1 MAPRRHDFNENRKN
15 KIKTGC
21 RITGASDNHELF
33 WQRITRMNTDE
44 HGRLPFPN
52 DFWQRMT
59 RIVRHRTTRTTTDGV
74 PGGGQ
79 HDEPRAHGTVMARAI
94 AMTSTGPG
102 ARGLCVYHDPPH
114 TTAAIIH
121 YLFSIM
127 RSIRH
132 HYPFSVLHSPLAKH
146 CSPFSIIYYAKH
158 RGFAMTGKLRRD
170 EIGAITGNI
179 SSSSYIKPQHPA

>member
-33 WQRITRMNTDE
+33 WQRTTRMNTDE
-44 HGRLPFPN
+44 HGHLPFPN
-52 DFWQRMT
+52 DFGQRMT
-59 RIVRHRTTRTTTDGV
+59 RIVRHRTTRTATDGV

-102 ARGLCVYHDPPH
+102 ARGLCVSAYRMSPEGANSCHKAADVRPLRGRGRERRPPPRL
-114 TTAAIIH
+114 T
-121 YLFSIM
+121 S
-127 RSIRH
+127 
-132 HYPFSVLHSPLAKH
+132 
-146 CSPFSIIYYAKH
+146 
-158 RGFAMTGKLRRD
+158 
-170 EIGAITGNI
+170 
-179 SSSSYIKPQHPA
+179 